1 MTIKR
6 GFALDRFQEEAIAA
20 VDAGRSVLVAAP
32 TSSGKTVVAEHA
44 VELALAAGRRA
55 FYTTPIK
62 ALSNQ
67 KFRDLGDMFGH
78 EKVGLM
84 TGDQVVAPDAPVVV
98 MTTEVLRN
106 MLYAG
111 SSAVDDL
118 AWVVLDE
125 VHFLEDPYRGAVWE
139 EVLLHLAPTVGIV
152 ALSATVSNAAEL
164 GDWVT
169 SVRGPTDVIVETR
182 RPVRLRAHYLVA
194 ERGRQGSSRK
204 VHRTALLA
212 KGGKPNPSGRRF
224 DQEGRHHQG
233 SRHGRG
239 RGGPWVPPRRNEVVA
254 ELAGADLLPAI
265 HFIFSRAGC
274 DEARDTVVR
283 DGLVLNDDREAAAVD
298 AHLAERLDSLGEA
311 DRLALRV
318 DHWADALRRGIA
330 SHHAGL
336 VPLFKEV
343 TEELFIAGLVKL
355 VYATETLA
363 LGVNLPARSVV
374 IDRLTKFT
382 GETHEVLTPGQFT
395 QLTGRAGRRGLDVE
409 GHALVCWSPFVPF
422 DRVAGLAGSRD
433 FVLRSAFRPTYNMV
447 ANMVEGRTRAEAV
460 DLLARSFAQF
470 QVDRRTSTRLRRT
483 AEKRDEAERLRG
495 RLDGEDRRPAVVR
508 SGGRRVSAAVLRPGD
523 VVVPDDG
530 LAHVVLSVANRGGG
544 RIRVRTLA
552 QDGRVAM
559 LADGDTDGDDLVG
572 DPELVGQMDL
582 PVPFVPD
589 DRGFRREAGRRLA
602 GFVVEAAAP
611 ANRDHGDRL
620 SSGGSDQAGDRKR
633 LARLERDLAREAER
647 PADVEGDLTA
657 RFDAA
662 FDVLSA
668 RGMVDGWSL
677 TRRGMPLTQIHNEA
691 DLLVAE
697 VLDAGILRGLG
708 PSMTAAVVSCLT
720 YRKRG
725 PGDPSTIRL
734 GGPFPDSFGRLTALA
749 EEVAAA
755 ESEAG
760 FRPADPPDPGFAHCI
775 HAWAGGA
782 ELGDVLDDDLPAG
795 EFVRNVRL
803 VADLLRQVAATAG
816 PEVAAA
822 ALEAQEG
829 IDRGVIAMSSGRVDA
844 DEDPEDAD

>member
-1 MTIKR
+1 MESPEGALIPDR
-6 GFALDRFQEEAIAA
+6 PFVLDRFQEEAIAA

-44 VELALAAGRRA
+44 VAQALAAGRRA
-55 FYTTPIK
+55 FYTAPIK

-67 KFRDLGDMFGH
+67 KFRDLGEMFGH
-78 EKVGLM
+78 DRVGLM
-84 TGDQVVAPDAPVVV
+84 TGDQVVAPEAPVVV

-106 MLYAG
+106 MLYAQ
-111 SSAVDDL
+111 SDAVAGL

-139 EVLLHLAPTVGIV
+139 EVLLHLAPSVGIV

-164 GDWVT
+164 GDWIT
-169 SVRGPTDVIVETR
+169 SVRGPTEVIVETR

-194 ERGRQGSSRK
+194 ERGRQGSGRR

-212 KGGKPNPSGRRF
+212 KGGRPNPAGRRF
-224 DQEGRHHQG
+224 DLEDRA
-233 SRHGRG
+233 RHGRG

-254 ELAGADLLPAI
+254 ELAGSDLLPAI

-274 DEARDTVVR
+274 DEARDTVLR
-283 DGLVLNDDREAAAVD
+283 DGLVLNDEREAAAVD
-298 AHLAERLDSLGEA
+298 ALLAERLVTVGEDDRFALGV
-311 DRLALRV
+311 DR
-318 DHWADALRRGIA
+318 WADALRRGVA

-409 GHALVCWSPFVPF
+409 GHAVVCWSPFVPF
-422 DRVAGLAGSRD
+422 ERVAGLAGSRD

-447 ANMVEGRTRAEAV
+447 ANMVDGRTRAEAV

-470 QVDRRTSTRLRRT
+470 QVDRRTSTRLRRN
-483 AEKRDEAERLRG
+483 AEKRDEADRIRR
-495 RLDGEDRRPAVVR
+495 RLDIDDRASIAPSR
-508 SGGRRVSAAVLRPGD
+508 GRRVSVAVLRPGD

-530 LAHVVLSVANRGGG
+530 LTHVVLSVANRGGG
-544 RIRVRTLA
+544 RIRVRTL
-552 QDGRVAM
+552 DHEGRVGLIAGDG
-559 LADGDTDGDDLVG
+559 ADGDSMVGDPDLVG
-572 DPELVGQMDL
+572 QVDL

-589 DRGFRREAGRRLA
+589 DQGFRREARRRLA
-602 GFVVEAAAP
+602 DFVVGAS
-611 ANRDHGDRL
+611 NRPSQGDSRD
-620 SSGGSDQAGDRKR
+620 GASDRAGDRHR
-633 LARLERDLAREAER
+633 LARIERDLARDGDR

-662 FDVLSA
+662 FDVLA
-668 RGMVDGWSL
+668 ERGMVDGWSL
-677 TRRGMPLTQIHNEA
+677 TERGRPLTQIHNEA

-708 PSMTAAVVSCLT
+708 GSMIAAVVSCLT

-725 PGDPSTIRL
+725 PGEPSTVRL
-734 GGPFPDSFGRLTALA
+734 AGEFPERFDRLTDLA
-749 EEVAAA
+749 EAVAAA
-755 ESEAG
+755 ERKAG
-760 FRPADPPDPGFAHCI
+760 LSPPDPPDPGFAHRI

-782 ELGDVLDDDLPAG
+782 ELADVLDDDLPGG

-816 PEVAAA
+816 QGIASA
-822 ALEAQEG
+822 ALDAQDG
-829 IDRGVIAMSSGRVDA
+829 IDRGVIALSAGRVDA
-844 DEDPEDAD
+844 DEDPEAAA